1 MTTTSEKTKCHLEHS
16 LCLELKIN
24 KNRIYIAR
32 EPLLKMRMLDIGLH
46 ESYEK
51 YLENVVETVW
61 ASSVC
66 GFFFL
71 LLEKKQE
78 GKKKEV
84 LHQQLTEFLTVTI
97 W

>member
-1 MTTTSEKTKCHLEHS
+1 
-16 LCLELKIN
+16 
-24 KNRIYIAR
+24 
-32 EPLLKMRMLDIGLH
+32 MRMLDIGLH

-78 GKKKEV
+78 GKKKRSSTSTANRIPYCHHLV
-84 LHQQLTEFLTVTI
+84 KQIQS
-97 W
+97 